1 MFKNFGKLIAI
12 VVIALSLFVLV
23 GCTKD
28 SISFAD
34 ENLAMVVGEEKTLS
48 PVLSDKA
55 LVVEYEATP
64 ADAVTFVGNK
74 ITAVK
79 AGTVTVNATIKDTKI
94 SATLT
99 VTITEP
105 VEKTYAADG
114 VYSAFEASTNY
125 GAPMLTTV
133 SVTITNDEI
142 ASFYIDCVQ
151 STAVKTDDV
160 VTDYKF
166 NQKSK
171 KELGYLYGM
180 HNTPNAEEEYT
191 PQDLSTTE
199 GMAAY
204 KAYLVKAELKEWF
217 EQAALIEAY
226 FVANGTDL
234 EYNEAEQIS
243 NITGVTV
250 KDGSYSKLAKEAVAN
265 AATGKA
271 VSVISANA
279 HDVIWAEGTVSAD
292 GSFSALKLNT
302 LQGRLVEGAYT
313 WDAQNKQEKAY
324 LYGMH
329 NTPNAE
335 LEYARQDLSTTEG
348 MAAYKAYLAEAGKL
362 EWFEQAGLITE
373 YVLANGVAGLVLDGT
388 NLDGSV
394 EALSGVTIHANGYVA
409 VLKALYTSFPNA

>member
-302 LQGRLVEGAYT
+302 LQGRLVEGAYA
-313 WDAQNKQEKAY
+313 WDTENKQEKGY

-329 NTPNAE
+329 NTPSGD
-335 LEYARQDLSTTEG
+335 YVRQDLTTTEG
-348 MAAYKAYLAEAGKL
+348 MAAYKAHLVAAEKL
-362 EWFEQAGLITE
+362 EWFEQAALITD
-373 YVLANGVAGLVLDGT
+373 YVLANGVAGLKLEGVK
-388 NLDGSV
+388 LDGSV
-394 EALSGVTIHANGYVA
+394 EALAGVTVTASGYVT
-409 VLKALYTSFPNA
+409 VLKALYTAFPNA

>member
-160 VTDYKF
+160 VTDYNF

-171 KELGYLYGM
+171 KELEIGR
-180 HNTPNAEEEYT
+180 
-191 PQDLSTTE
+191 
-199 GMAAY
+199 
-204 KAYLVKAELKEWF
+204 
-217 EQAALIEAY
+217 
-226 FVANGTDL
+226 
-234 EYNEAEQIS
+234 
-243 NITGVTV
+243 
-250 KDGSYSKLAKEAVAN
+250 
-265 AATGKA
+265 
-271 VSVISANA
+271 A
-279 HDVIWAEGTVSAD
+279 HV
-292 GSFSALKLNT
+292 
-302 LQGRLVEGAYT
+302 
-313 WDAQNKQEKAY
+313 
-324 LYGMH
+324 
-329 NTPNAE
+329 
-335 LEYARQDLSTTEG
+335 
-348 MAAYKAYLAEAGKL
+348 
-362 EWFEQAGLITE
+362 
-373 YVLANGVAGLVLDGT
+373 
-388 NLDGSV
+388 
-394 EALSGVTIHANGYVA
+394 
-409 VLKALYTSFPNA
+409 